1 MGKIGL
7 KIKASLTNVD
17 KLYPHK
23 PEQFGWALKV
33 RCTGCGEESPNWHL
47 ISEEDVVELVNAT
60 ANFVYK
66 CKCCARENSLKI
78 IPLSQLNAKSRGP
91 ASKISTEAAYLS
103 EDEDKF
109 KTIVGFDCRG
119 MELTEYE
126 PRDGWAVESGN
137 KVFDD
142 VDLSSK
148 DWCEYNDVDN
158 VPVEINDFQSQFETL
173 K

>member
-1 MGKIGL
+1 M
-7 KIKASLTNVD
+7 
-17 KLYPHK
+17 
-23 PEQFGWALKV
+23 
-33 RCTGCGEESPNWHL
+33 
-47 ISEEDVVELVNAT
+47 VELVNAT